1 MPTVETTLDTQNEV
15 LEIATTSSEDSIVAV
30 YLDGD
35 FSAGNV
41 EVGRKNT
48 AGTFFPI
55 SGATK
60 SIDDDFKVEVGRDR
74 RLFARATGATPD
86 VNVETNIIS

>member
-1 MPTVETTLDTQNEV
+1 MPTVTQTLDTQNEV
-15 LEIATTSSEDSIVAV
+15 LEIGATSSEDSIVAV

-41 EVGRKNT
+41 EVGRKNV
-48 AGTFFPI
+48 AGTFKPI
-55 SGATK
+55 SGATV
-60 SIDDDFKVEVGRDR
+60 SVDDDFQVDIGRDR